1 MNALAATGGI
11 VRAFSSVL
19 VVLLS
24 IAPAFADD
32 DPFDTPSGNIQC
44 IGRLGYGIAA
54 EVYCTIFDRS
64 GPPSIPRLAQCNDAP
79 GYEFSMRERDAV
91 TVKCSQVGPSVTPP
105 GNAVRYGGAVRYDGI
120 ACRSSTSGLECRNAD
135 GHGFFLSRGRQSVF

>member
-1 MNALAATGGI
+1 
-11 VRAFSSVL
+11 VRPLPLIL

-44 IGRLGYGIAA
+44 IGRLGYGVPA
-54 EVYCTIFDRS
+54 EVHCTIFDRS
-64 GPPSIPRLAQCNDAP
+64 GPPSIPRLAQCNAAP
-79 GYEFSMRERDAV
+79 GYEFSMREHGAV

-120 ACRSSTSGLECRNAD
+120 VCRSSTSGLECRNAD
-135 GHGFFLSRGRQSVF
+135 GHGFFLSRGRQSAF